1 MNYFGLAIRQNV
13 GGGGMFNEKIYYNAD
28 LKGF

>member
-1 MNYFGLAIRQNV
+1 
-13 GGGGMFNEKIYYNAD
+13 MFNEKIYYNAD

>member
-13 GGGGMFNEKIYYNAD
+13 GGGMFNEKIYYNAD